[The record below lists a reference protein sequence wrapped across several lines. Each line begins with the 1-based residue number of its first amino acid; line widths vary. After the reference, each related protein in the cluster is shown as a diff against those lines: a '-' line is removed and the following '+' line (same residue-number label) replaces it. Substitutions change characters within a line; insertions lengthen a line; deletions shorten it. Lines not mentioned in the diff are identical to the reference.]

1 MAKRIDEKTKTT
13 VLDFVEHAGRG
24 GVSAAAKKWGLSSL
38 TIRNWVKQ
46 AAGHNGKATAPT
58 GAAES
63 ATEKPVVAKRS
74 ARAKKNGAA
83 VPLHANGVD
92 KKGQVVAK
100 LDAIQHYERQIAEL
114 AAKIERTKEEIVA
127 LVR

>member
-1 MAKRIDEKTKTT
+1 VAKRIDEKTKTT

-24 GVSAAAKKWGLSSL
+24 GVSAAAKKWGISAL

-46 AAGHNGKATAPT
+46 AGASNGSAAKSPAVVETAAAKPT
-58 GAAES
+58 A
-63 ATEKPVVAKRS
+63 VKRT
-74 ARAKKNGAA
+74 ARAKKNGA
-83 VPLHANGVD
+83 VLPVHTNGVD

-100 LDAIQHYERQIAEL
+100 LDAIQTYERQIAEL
-114 AAKIERTKEEIVA
+114 AAKIDRTKQEIVE